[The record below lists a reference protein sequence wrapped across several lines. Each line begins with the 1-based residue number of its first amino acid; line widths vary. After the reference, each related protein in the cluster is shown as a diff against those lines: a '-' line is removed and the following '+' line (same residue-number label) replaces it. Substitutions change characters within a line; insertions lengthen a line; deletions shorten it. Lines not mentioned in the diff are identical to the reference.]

1 MQLHMLL
8 ENKKSDSRLQA
19 RHGLSILLETK
30 EGKLL
35 FDVGPSKA
43 YLKNAEKMGISLGSL
58 AAIILSHGHSDHI
71 GGLKYLAEVNQETP
85 IYLNEKAM
93 EKHWLKVAGHFHF
106 VGMRKKI
113 AAAYGE
119 RFRYVQQL
127 EQLFPHIWLLSL
139 EGSSQ
144 ENPGNLYKGEQKV
157 LDDFQHE
164 IVLIIEEVD
173 GLVVVSGC
181 SHNGIAKIAS
191 IVLKKFPNQKIK
203 ALIGGFHLIKI
214 PIINTV
220 SKSRAE
226 IHHLAF
232 ELQRMPI
239 EKIYSCHCTGDKGYQ
254 WLKEVLGQ
262 KLSVLK
268 TGDVLVV

>member
-8 ENKKSDSRLQA
+8 ENKKSDASLQA
-19 RHGLSILLETK
+19 RHGLSILLETN

-43 YLKNAEKMGISLGSL
+43 YLNNAEKMGLSFGSL
-58 AAIILSHGHSDHI
+58 EAIILSHGHSDHI
-71 GGLKYLAEVNQETP
+71 GGLKYLAEVNQNTP

-106 VGMRKKI
+106 VGMKKEI
-113 AAAYGE
+113 AAAYAE

-127 EQLFPHIWLLSL
+127 KQLLPHVWLLSL

-144 ENPGNLYKGEQKV
+144 ENPGNLFKGEQKV

-164 IVLIIEEVD
+164 MVLIIEEKG

-181 SHNGIAKIAS
+181 SHNGIVNIAS
-191 IVLKKFPNQKIK
+191 MVLEQFPNQRIK

-220 SKSRAE
+220 SKSQEE
-226 IHHLAF
+226 IHQIATD
-232 ELQRMPI
+232 LQEMPI
-239 EKIYSCHCTGDKGYQ
+239 DKIYSCHCTGDKGYQ
-254 WLKEVLGQ
+254 WLK
-262 KLSVLK
+262 KC
-268 TGDVLVV
+268 